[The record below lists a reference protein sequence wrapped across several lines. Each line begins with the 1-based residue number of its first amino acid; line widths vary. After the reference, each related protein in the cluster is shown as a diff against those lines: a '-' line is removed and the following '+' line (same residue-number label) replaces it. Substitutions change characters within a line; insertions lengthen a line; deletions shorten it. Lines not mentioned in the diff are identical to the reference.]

1 MSTNACPDAERLLAY
16 LQGEAGAD
24 EEGLRRHAEV
34 CPACAGRLGA
44 LRRLEDVIRSA
55 PRVRTLG
62 TCPPEAGF
70 RSWLAGTATPEARAS
85 LEDHASRCGRCL
97 EVLAAIHDEAAAG
110 QVVLPEALRA
120 RLESLLPSTR
130 RIPKAR
136 ARHARLRRWA
146 GAGGSPWAAALAAAG
161 VLVAFLLFV
170 VLNVPS
176 EPRPVA
182 EKPEPPATPVE
193 PSPAPEERPRPVPPP
208 PVLPRPEKAEPE
220 RKPPEA
226 PPEEDLERFQREKDR
241 IEEEMRL
248 EIEKAQKRLRPE
260 PAPRPAAPE
269 VPTPDPQKPAVTSAA
284 AVAQVERVE
293 GEAFLSTVQGRVRAK
308 AGDPLLAGQGVEVG
322 ERGLAVVVFTDD
334 KTRMEVGS
342 GSEVHDLRRQE
353 APGRGARGK
362 RMRLARGSLVA
373 QVPKQPPDQ
382 PLVFTTP
389 QGEAKVLGT
398 TLKLS
403 VDPTGAGS
411 TTLEVIEGKVRL
423 TRPDAKYVDVSSR
436 HYAVAA
442 VGVEL
447 TVKELPKMLL
457 SEDFE
462 SAAAASRRWRIMV
475 EGMEASPILKDDRL
489 HIGLENATGRRT
501 FGEIRSRQAFALP
514 LRISM
519 EVQASHSHPDHLVG
533 VSLIPI
539 ESEQKKDN
547 TDALLLTMTG
557 PRRAMSWGKGKWGWI
572 NLRQVPAAEQGVRT
586 ESWTLEVST
595 EEARFLRNGKEIMKQ
610 KLGGPVHPAY
620 YLRLEGGAMATVP
633 PGAYVQFDSVRVE
646 QLQPGSSK

>member
-1 MSTNACPDAERLLAY
+1 MSTNDCPDAERLLAY

-24 EEGLRRHAEV
+24 EEGLRRHAEA
-34 CPACAGRLGA
+34 CPACADRLGA

-62 TCPPEAGF
+62 HCPPEAGF
-70 RSWLAGTATPEARAS
+70 RSWLAGSATPEARAS

-110 QVVLPEALRA
+110 QAVLPEAFRA

-146 GAGGSPWAAALAAAG
+146 GTAGSPWAAALAAAG
-161 VLVAFLLFV
+161 VLVVFLLLA
-170 VLNVPS
+170 VLNAPS
-176 EPRPVA
+176 DPPVA
-182 EKPEPPATPVE
+182 RTPKRLPAEPL
-193 PSPAPEERPRPVPPP
+193 PAPEESPQPVPPAPVPPP
-208 PVLPRPEKAEPE
+208 PEKKEPE
-220 RKPPEA
+220 RKPAEA
-226 PPEEDLERFQREKDR
+226 PADEDLERFHREKER
-241 IEEEMRL
+241 IEGQMLREVAE
-248 EIEKAQKRLRPE
+248 AQKRLKQG
-260 PAPRPAAPE
+260 PAPRPPAPE
-269 VPTPDPQKPAVTSAA
+269 VPPPEPQKPSERTAA
-284 AVAQVERVE
+284 AVAQLERVE
-293 GEAFLSTVQGRVRAK
+293 GEAFLVTAQGRARAR
-308 AGDPLLAGQGVEVG
+308 GGEPLLAGQGVEVG
-322 ERGLAVVVFTDD
+322 EKGLAVVVFTDD

-342 GSEVHDLRRQE
+342 GSEVHDLQRQE
-353 APGRGARGK
+353 EPGKGARGK
-362 RMRLARGSLVA
+362 RVRLARGSLVA

-382 PLVFTTP
+382 PLVFATP

-423 TRPDAKYVDVSSR
+423 TRSDGKSVDVSSR
-436 HYAVAA
+436 HYAVTA

-447 TVKELPKMLL
+447 AVKELPKTLL
-457 SEDFE
+457 WENFE
-462 SAAAASRRWRIMV
+462 NAAAASRRWRIMI
-475 EGMEASPILKDDRL
+475 EDMEASPVLKDNRL
-489 HIGLENATGRRT
+489 HIGLENATGQRT
-501 FGEIRSRQAFALP
+501 FGEVRSRQAFALP
-514 LRISM
+514 LRISLSV
-519 EVQASHSHPDHLVG
+519 EASHSHPDHLLG

-547 TDALLLTMTG
+547 RDALLLTMTG
-557 PRRAMSWGKGKWGWI
+557 SRRAMSWGKGNWGWT
-572 NLRQVPAAEQGVRT
+572 NLRQVPATEQGVRT
-586 ESWTLEVST
+586 ERWTLEVT
-595 EEARFLRNGKEIMKQ
+595 REEARFLRNGKEIMKQ

-633 PGAYVQFDSVRVE
+633 LGAYVQFDSITVE
-646 QLQPGSSK
+646 QLQPASPK